1 MPIDK
6 MPMDKMLIDR
16 NALLIID
23 QKSSQVGSQ
32 KCLRVVAPANISAR
46 EASIYLPDLIA
57 AIILTRISTGYL
69 LNTSRQAIVP
79 IE

>member
-32 KCLRVVAPANISAR
+32 QCLRVVAPANISAR

-57 AIILTRISTGYL
+57 AIKKNLSYWLELVQGTF
-69 LNTSRQAIVP
+69 
-79 IE
+79 

>member
-57 AIILTRISTGYL
+57 AIKKNLSYWLELVQGTF
-69 LNTSRQAIVP
+69 
-79 IE
+79 